1 MIFNIYNYL
10 QEILPILSGIIIF
23 GLLHGINPS
32 HGWTIA
38 VLYALQSKRPLF
50 NSILSSCILASAHFL
65 SSIVVVLAFILFS
78 IYIFIPQNYLNYAA
92 AITLGILAFM
102 FWKEKSDNL
111 VKSQHGHLHHKIF
124 EAVKHDHIHWHKDK
138 GFHRHIHSHQIR
150 VLPSLS
156 ALAISALVL
165 GFAHEEEFVIL
176 SLAAGG
182 VNPLLLMI
190 VYALSVSVALIGIT
204 ILSVKVIASTIQ
216 DNIIYY
222 TKYLPKISA
231 IILAIMAITFAL
243 GLV

>member
-1 MIFNIYNYL
+1 M
-10 QEILPILSGIIIF
+10 QEIIAILSGIIIF
-23 GLLHGINPS
+23 GFLHGINPS

-38 VLYALQSKRPLF
+38 VLYSLRSKRPLLS
-50 NSILSSCILASAHFL
+50 SILSSGILASAHFL

-78 IYIFIPQNYLNYAA
+78 TYIYVPQNYLNYAA
-92 AITLGILAFM
+92 AIALGILAYM
-102 FWKEKSDNL
+102 FWKEKPEDV
-111 VKSQHGHLHHKIF
+111 VKSQHGHLHQF
-124 EAVKHDHIHWHKDK
+124 SEEVKHNHIHWHKDE
-138 GFHRHIHSHQIR
+138 GFHRHLHTHQIR
-150 VLPSLS
+150 ILPSLS
-156 ALAISALVL
+156 ALAGSALVL

-204 ILSVKVIASTIQ
+204 ILSVKVITTIQ
-216 DNIIYY
+216 DKIIHY

-231 IILAIMAITFAL
+231 IILAIMAIAFGF

>member
-1 MIFNIYNYL
+1 M
-10 QEILPILSGIIIF
+10 QEIIPILSGIIIF

-38 VLYALQSKRPLF
+38 VLYALQSKRPLLS
-50 NSILSSCILASAHFL
+50 SILSSGILASAHFL

-78 IYIFIPQNYLNYAA
+78 TFIYIPQNYLNYAA
-92 AITLGILAFM
+92 AIALGILAFM
-102 FWKEKSDNL
+102 FWREKPEDL
-111 VKSQHGHLHHKIF
+111 VKNQHGHLHQF
-124 EAVKHDHIHWHKDK
+124 SEAVKHDHSHWHKDE
-138 GFHRHIHSHQIR
+138 GFHRHLHTHQIR
-150 VLPSLS
+150 ILPSLS

-182 VNPLLLMI
+182 INPVLLMI
-190 VYALSVSVALIGIT
+190 VYALSVSVALISVT
-204 ILSVKVIASTIQ
+204 ILSVKVITTTIQ
-216 DNIIYY
+216 DKIIHY

-231 IILAIMAITFAL
+231 IILAIMAIAFGL

>member
-1 MIFNIYNYL
+1 M
-10 QEILPILSGIIIF
+10 QEVVSILSGIIIF

-38 VLYALQSKRPLF
+38 VIYAFQSKRPLLS
-50 NSILSSCILASAHFL
+50 SILSSSILASAHFL

-78 IYIFIPQNYLNYAA
+78 TYISIPQNYLNYAA
-92 AITLGILAFM
+92 AIALGILAFM
-102 FWKEKSDNL
+102 FWKEKPDDLSKN
-111 VKSQHGHLHHKIF
+111 QHGHLHHQF
-124 EAVKHDHIHWHKDK
+124 SEEVKHDHIHWHKSE
-138 GFHRHIHSHQIR
+138 GFHTHLHIHQIR
-150 VLPSLS
+150 ILPSLS
-156 ALAISALVL
+156 TLAISALVL

-182 VNPLLLMI
+182 VNPVLLMI

-204 ILSVKVIASTIQ
+204 ILSVKVITTTIQ
-216 DNIIYY
+216 DKIIHY

-231 IILAIMAITFAL
+231 IILGIMAITFGL

>member
-1 MIFNIYNYL
+1 M
-10 QEILPILSGIIIF
+10 QEIVPILTGVIIF

-38 VLYALQSKRPLF
+38 VLYALQSKRPLLR
-50 NSILSSCILASAHFL
+50 SILSSGILAIGHFI

-78 IYIFIPQNYLNYAA
+78 SYIPIPQNYLNYAA
-92 AITLGILAFM
+92 AIALGILAIM
-102 FWKEKSDNL
+102 FWREKPDDL
-111 VKSQHGHLHHKIF
+111 AKSQHGHLHHQF
-124 EAVKHDHIHWHKDK
+124 SEEVNHDHIHWHK
-138 GFHRHIHSHQIR
+138 GEGHHNHLHTHQIR
-150 VLPSLS
+150 ISKSLL

-182 VNPLLLMI
+182 VDPLLLMI
-190 VYALSVSVALIGIT
+190 VYALSVSVALIGVT
-204 ILSVKVIASTIQ
+204 ILSVKVITTIQ
-216 DNIIYY
+216 DKIIHY

-231 IILAIMAITFAL
+231 IILAMMAITFGL